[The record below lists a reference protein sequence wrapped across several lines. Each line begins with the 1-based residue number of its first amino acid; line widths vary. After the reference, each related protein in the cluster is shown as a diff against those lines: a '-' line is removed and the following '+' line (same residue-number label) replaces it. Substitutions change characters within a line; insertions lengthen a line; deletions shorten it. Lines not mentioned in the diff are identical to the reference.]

1 MRRHLANQYGSS
13 FLEDVFPRIYVRI
26 LKRPYIGPRGLL
38 MPFYRPIPFG
48 QPIPGEG
55 VAAYPVGY
63 EDLHCFIPKDSIKL
77 FKVLLMAGIR
87 AVNDPC
93 PLIDPILIRI
103 EKVDGVSLTTQVHL
117 VQEVGRNSIFR
128 GES

>member
-1 MRRHLANQYGSS
+1 MIRGEAVGTGCSIAKVPVPVT
-13 FLEDVFPRIYVRI
+13 DMPRGKI
-26 LKRPYIGPRGLL
+26 LKGGSV
-38 MPFYRPIPFG
+38 FG
-48 QPIPGEG
+48 AKDIRSFKGGIDRIVQRDHPGEG

-63 EDLHCFIPKDSIKL
+63 EELHSFISKDSIKL

-87 AVNDPC
+87 AVKDPC

-117 VQEVGRNSIFR
+117 VQEVGRNSI
-128 GES
+128 